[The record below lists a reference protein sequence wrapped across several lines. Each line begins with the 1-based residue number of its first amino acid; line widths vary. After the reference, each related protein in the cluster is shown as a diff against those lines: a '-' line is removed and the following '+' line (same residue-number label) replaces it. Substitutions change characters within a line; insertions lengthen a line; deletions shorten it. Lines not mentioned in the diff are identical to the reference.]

1 MREHNRQAADDTKG
15 TNRTAVQFNWLGT
28 SCPPPPGRTTTPG
41 PRPQRCPQRWLLHK
55 ALQLLIPG
63 RFLAPTSSNHV
74 ASRADSN
81 GIRCAGA
88 EIDQPLFV
96 SFNSWV
102 LRMVQLVSVL
112 SLPTQLNYCSDLLKA
127 VLFGPCQRLGLHLT
141 GSRGGGGVNFEQF
154 LMSTSTSCK
163 SLIIYTMS
171 SKGNMSLGL
180 KVTQHGEDKQN
191 AEFFPLILAS
201 HKWKLLEY
209 RVDKTVVG

>member
-1 MREHNRQAADDTKG
+1 MAARNRPVTAGTTSRPADCSKGSQWKLMREHNRQAADDTKG

-141 GSRGGGGVNFEQF
+141 GSRGGK
-154 LMSTSTSCK
+154 LWT
-163 SLIIYTMS
+163 I
-171 SKGNMSLGL
+171 
-180 KVTQHGEDKQN
+180 
-191 AEFFPLILAS
+191 S
-201 HKWKLLEY
+201 HVY
-209 RVDKTVVG
+209 FYFI